1 MVIFNT
7 GSVAEKVGNIIG
19 WDNLSS
25 ISGTTLVD
33 MASQEVNYIEQFT
46 SDAISDDN
54 IAEKYQPCAIDLTMS
69 KAFISIDAQGGGI
82 GDVKLGDL
90 SVKGGTSSNAELAK
104 QLRIDATARLRELQR
119 TTRYKRVIG
128 C

>member
-7 GSVAEKVGNIIG
+7 GSVAESVGNILG

-25 ISGTTLVD
+25 ISGTTLIN

-46 SDAISDDN
+46 TDAISDDS
-54 IAEKYQPCAIDLTMS
+54 ISEKYQPAAIDLTMS
-69 KAFISIDAQGGGI
+69 KALISIDAQAGGI
-82 GDVKLGDL
+82 SDVKLGDL
-90 SVKGGTSSNAELAK
+90 SVKGGNSSNAELAK
-104 QLRIDATARLRELQR
+104 QLRTDAIARLKELQR
-119 TTRYKRVIG
+119 TVRYKRVIG